1 MGILRHLQHWL
12 SGQGPHLQTTE
23 FVPETHPIRLW
34 ADTFP
39 WDTRVDAVTQ
49 SFAQRFPK
57 TRPKG
62 GRAPVSPRVL
72 LALEL
77 LKHELGESD
86 EDVCQ
91 RLRTDVAVMYACGL
105 REVQADRSQVHF
117 VLPETLAQ
125 FRRRIDQDLMDQLVA
140 IQGAAAMEEGL
151 VSPAHLL
158 VDTFPSEQGSQRVT
172 DATTLYKAQKN
183 LQVIVKI
190 ARQCGARTPQLTSPA
205 EELQGHL
212 QKVMRGF
219 GRQCRGQGKVFVK
232 LVCQTERQLLE
243 LGHPIEG

>member
-172 DATTLYKAQKN
+172 DATMLYKAQK
-183 LQVIVKI
+183 KPPSHREDCP
-190 ARQCGARTPQLTSPA
+190 AMRRPHPPADFTS
-205 EELQGHL
+205 
-212 QKVMRGF
+212 
-219 GRQCRGQGKVFVK
+219 
-232 LVCQTERQLLE
+232 
-243 LGHPIEG
+243 

>member
-12 SGQGPHLQTTE
+12 IGHGPQLLTAE

-39 WDTRVDAVTQ
+39 WDAMVQAVEQNFTR
-49 SFAQRFPK
+49 RFPK
-57 TRPKG
+57 KRPQG
-62 GRAPVSPRVL
+62 GRPPVSPRVL

-77 LKHELGESD
+77 LKHELGASD
-86 EDVCQ
+86 EDICQ

-105 REVQADRSQVHF
+105 RELQADRSQAHF

-125 FRRRIDQDLMDQLVA
+125 FRHRIDAALMDELLA
-140 IQGAAAMEEGL
+140 IQAAAAMQEGL

-172 DATTLYKAQKN
+172 DAATLYKAQKN
-183 LQVIVKI
+183 SFASSRRSRAK
-190 ARQCGARTPQLTSPA
+190 ARRPP
-205 EELQGHL
+205 
-212 QKVMRGF
+212 R
-219 GRQCRGQGKVFVK
+219 
-232 LVCQTERQLLE
+232 
-243 LGHPIEG
+243 P